1 MPELIS
7 LRSFRLES
15 TSGHVIQFE
24 AKVPKYV
31 PDAAVSEA
39 MAAGCVPTSAAEVP
53 FHEDL
58 QRAKVEFTGDV
69 RKSMIFLAVKAIAE
83 KNDAKQFD
91 GGGTPRTA
99 VVSDALGFEIARKD
113 VVDVY
118 QQYLTVTAE
127 DVPFALHPSAPNIL
141 RVIEAESKG
150 ELIDLADEFGVD
162 GAKAKGLTVKD
173 LRKLLLVK
181 FSGVAG

>member
-1 MPELIS
+1 MPEFIS
-7 LRSFRLES
+7 LRSFRLG
-15 TSGHVIQFE
+15 TTFGHVIQFE
-24 AKVPKYV
+24 AKVPKNIPDNCV
-31 PDAAVSEA
+31 PAA
-39 MAAGCVPTSAAEVP
+39 MAAGCVPADESAIP

-58 QRAKVEFTGDV
+58 ERARVEFTGDV

-83 KNDAKQFD
+83 KNDPKDFD
-91 GGGTPRTA
+91 GGGTPKLA
-99 VVSDALGFEIARKD
+99 VVKEALGLEISRKD
-113 VVDVY
+113 LADVY

-127 DVPFALHPSAPNIL
+127 GQEYALHPAAPNIL
-141 RVIEAESKG
+141 RVIEAGDKA
-150 ELIDLADEFGVD
+150 ELLELAEEFEVD